1 MTSAR
6 KSVERFNETVFIKCF
21 TEHLLGTLYSNH
33 HCG

>member
-6 KSVERFNETVFIKCF
+6 KSVERFMLIKCF
-21 TEHLLGTLYSNH
+21 TEHLLCTLYSNH